1 MESRIKFQKD
11 AYSRDAIMI
20 ALQKY
25 LDEYWVKILSE
36 KDDFIIVIEE
46 KNELSPKINQREF
59 FNQLVE
65 AEFLSEREKKSKE
78 LRKIIMQK
86 ALSPYS

>member
-1 MESRIKFQKD
+1 
-11 AYSRDAIMI
+11 MI